1 MNNFEDIKNKNI
13 QEMAEWI
20 EEMFS
25 SSPCYCCVKKDINK
39 CNYYEKNYSDRMELC
54 VENRK
59 LWLESEVEE

>member
-25 SSPCYCCVKKDINK
+25 SNPCYCCIKKDIDK
-39 CNYYEKNYSDRMELC
+39 CHYYEKNYSDRMELC
-54 VENRK
+54 VENRR
-59 LWLESEVEE
+59 LWLESEADK

>member
-25 SSPCYCCVKKDINK
+25 INPCYCCVKKDIDK
-39 CNYYEKNYSDRMELC
+39 CHYYEKIILIEWNFVSKIENYGLKVR
-54 VENRK
+54 
-59 LWLESEVEE
+59 